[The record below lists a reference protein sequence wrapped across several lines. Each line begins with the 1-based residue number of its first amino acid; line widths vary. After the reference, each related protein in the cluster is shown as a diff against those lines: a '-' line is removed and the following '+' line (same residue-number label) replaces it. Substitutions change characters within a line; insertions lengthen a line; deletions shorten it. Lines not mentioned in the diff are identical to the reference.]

1 MRGGYRYK
9 GSYKNS
15 YTKKRRVAGK
25 KYKKS
30 KRVKYN

>member
-9 GSYKNS
+9 GSY
-15 YTKKRRVAGK
+15 TKRRRRTAGK

-30 KRVKYN
+30 QRVKYM